1 MKKIILILL
10 ISIFSFAKV
19 DYAQPLP
26 DFEVPRQWLI
36 RINSSETKTLN
47 HTINAI
53 NNVLKGYPEE
63 ALHIEVIFYAN
74 GIRAMRKDYD
84 TKILNRIKSL
94 MLYDNIR
101 FVICKNTMDTM
112 GWKKD
117 EFIIGGDFVQIGIAE
132 AIERI
137 ADGWIDV
144 KPY

>member
-10 ISIFSFAKV
+10 LSVFVFAKV
-19 DYAQPLP
+19 DYAEPIP
-26 DFEVPRQWLI
+26 DFEAPRKWLI
-36 RINSSETKTLN
+36 RVNSSETTILN

-63 ALHIEVIFYAN
+63 ALHVEVVFYAN

-84 TKILNRIKSL
+84 VKVLNRIKSL
-94 MLYDNIR
+94 MIYDNIR

-117 EFIIGGDFVQIGIAE
+117 EFIGGADYVQIGIAE

-144 KPY
+144 KAY

>member
-10 ISIFSFAKV
+10 LAVFLFAKV
-19 DYAQPLP
+19 DYAEPIP
-26 DFEVPRQWLI
+26 DFEAPRKWLI
-36 RINSSETKTLN
+36 RVNSSETTILN

-63 ALHIEVIFYAN
+63 ALHVEVIFYAN
-74 GIRAMRKDYD
+74 GIRAMRKDYNQ
-84 TKILNRIKSL
+84 KVLNRIKSL
-94 MLYDNIR
+94 MIYDNIR

-112 GWKKD
+112 GWKKI
-117 EFIIGGDFVQIGIAE
+117 EFIGGADYVQIGIAE

>member
-1 MKKIILILL
+1 MKKLILILL
-10 ISIFSFAKV
+10 LSVFAFAKV
-19 DYAQPLP
+19 DYAEPIP
-26 DFEVPRQWLI
+26 DFEAPRKWLI
-36 RINSSETKTLN
+36 RVNSSETTILN

-63 ALHIEVIFYAN
+63 ALHVEVIFYAN

-84 TKILNRIKSL
+84 QKVLNRIKSL
-94 MLYDNIR
+94 MIYDNIR

-112 GWKKD
+112 GWKKI
-117 EFIIGGDFVQIGIAE
+117 EFIGGADYVQIGIAE

>member
-10 ISIFSFAKV
+10 ISVFTFAKV
-19 DYAQPLP
+19 DYAEPLP
-26 DFEVPRQWLI
+26 DFETPRKWLI
-36 RINSSETKTLN
+36 RVNTSKTEILN

-63 ALHIEVIFYAN
+63 ALHVEVIFYAN
-74 GIRAMRKDYD
+74 GIRAMKKDYD
-84 TKILNRIKSL
+84 QKVLNRIKSL
-94 MLYDNIR
+94 MIYDNIR

-112 GWKKD
+112 GWEKT
-117 EFIIGGDFVQIGIAE
+117 EFIGGADYVQIGIAE
-132 AIERI
+132 ALERV